1 MMMPKIYLLFILFG
15 YCYGANI
22 LYVIPFSANSHYL
35 SLRPIGLELARRGHN
50 VTVITAHLETDHPPT
65 YHQIKVD
72 ATKVWNL
79 LDTGRPNVFSMVD
92 LSAEEFHQ
100 KYLWPGTLL
109 VTERA
114 LKSPAVQELLASD
127 MKFDLVINEQFMQE
141 AFNVLAYKY
150 NAPLAL
156 VTTYGNCMK
165 HNFLSRNPLQW
176 ETVTFELLDVDEPTS
191 FFGRLRNMFFSIYEF
206 VWWRFWFLHKQE
218 ELVAK
223 YIPGLTKPVPSLY
236 DIQRNTSLMLL
247 NGHFSVDTSA
257 AYLPN
262 IVEVGGMHLT
272 KSDKSLPQDLQK
284 YLDDAVHGVVYINF
298 GSNVQSTDLEGEK
311 RQAFINVFKRL
322 KQRIIFKWEEDTL
335 EGKPDNVMIRKWL
348 PQKEILAHPNIK
360 VFISHGGLIGTQ
372 EAIYNGVPIIGIPV
386 FSDQLNNILL
396 LEEMGFGKLLKFHDI
411 TEERLYGL
419 LKEVLEDQSY
429 MAKAKEVSKR
439 FKDRPMNALDTA
451 MFWLEYVIRHNGAPF
466 MKSPALQLN
475 WFEYTML
482 DVYSF
487 VVAVLTAI
495 IYVIYKFISILIM
508 LMCKKSKKIK
518 RS

>member
-1 MMMPKIYLLFILFG
+1 MMMPKIYLLCTLFA

-22 LYVIPFSANSHYL
+22 LYVIPFSAKSHYL

-72 ATKVWNL
+72 ASKVWDL
-79 LDTGRPNVFSMVD
+79 LGEKRPNVFSMVD

-100 KYLWPGTLL
+100 QFLWPGTLL
-109 VTERA
+109 VIERA

-141 AFNVLAYKY
+141 AFNVLAHKY

-176 ETVTFELLDVDEPTS
+176 ETVTFELLDVDDPTS
-191 FFGRLRNMFFSIYEF
+191 FFGRLRNMYFSVYEF
-206 VWWRFWFLHKQE
+206 VWWRFWFLQKQE
-218 ELVAK
+218 ELVTK

-236 DIQRNTSLMLL
+236 NIQRNTSLMLL
-247 NGHFSVDTSA
+247 NGHFSVDISA

-262 IVEVGGMHLT
+262 IIEVGGMHLT
-272 KSDKSLPQDLQK
+272 ESDKSLPQDLQK

-298 GSNVQSTDLEGEK
+298 GSNVQSTDLTGQK
-311 RQAFINVFKRL
+311 RQAFMNVFKRL

-372 EAIYNGVPIIGIPV
+372 EAIYNGVPVIGIPV
-386 FSDQLNNILL
+386 FSDQLNNILI

-411 TEERLYGL
+411 TEEMLYGL
-419 LKEVLEDQSY
+419 LKDVLEDHSY
-429 MAKAKEVSKR
+429 MVKAKEVSKR

-466 MKSPALQLN
+466 MKNPALQLN

-487 VVAVLTAI
+487 VVAVLIAI
-495 IYVIYKFISILIM
+495 IYVIYKIISILIL